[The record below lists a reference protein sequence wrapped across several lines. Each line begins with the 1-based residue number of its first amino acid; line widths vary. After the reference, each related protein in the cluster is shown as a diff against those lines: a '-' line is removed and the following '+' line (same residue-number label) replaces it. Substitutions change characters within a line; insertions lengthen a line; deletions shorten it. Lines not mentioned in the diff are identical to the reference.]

1 LVIVKGQLNK
11 VQRENQNLSNKLKKE
26 KQIATKVENLRQE
39 YVELNQLNEKTH
51 NYFNNFQVDLE
62 WMIQNYSKMK
72 ESILEQHGTII
83 GLEQTCQHLKEQ

>member
-1 LVIVKGQLNK
+1 
-11 VQRENQNLSNKLKKE
+11 
-26 KQIATKVENLRQE
+26 
-39 YVELNQLNEKTH
+39 
-51 NYFNNFQVDLE
+51 LE